1 MTGKIFR
8 SVFFTSMLTLLLSLI
23 LIAGILFSIFDNQLL
38 KELKSETETISYI
51 VETNGKDAI
60 YGLKSNDRRITLI
73 APDGTVTADTQ
84 LDPAEM
90 ENHISRKEVSDA
102 VKYGSG
108 TSSRYSDTLMQKTVY
123 YAKKLDDGTILRVS
137 AKQYTAV
144 LILLSL
150 LQPTVAVITG
160 AVLLCLFL
168 SSKIS
173 KSIIKPINELDLNN
187 PENNVTYS
195 ELTPLLKKIAVQSD
209 TIHKQLDEAY
219 KRRNEFNLITENMSE
234 GFLIVDKNAL
244 LLSCNNSALKLL
256 HSEKNCVG
264 ETVFTLNRTKQFRD
278 YINTALDRNRSSSTM
293 SLDGLT
299 YEFIATPVFENN
311 RIAGAVI
318 IIIDITESTEREKM
332 RREFTAN
339 VSHELKTPL
348 TSISGFAELMKDGNL
363 PKEDVIDFSQSIY
376 DESQRLISLVGDI
389 IKISELDE
397 KSPCF
402 TVEDVDLLDICGN
415 VEKRLHRLA
424 DEKDVSVSVS
434 GDDVH
439 IDASPKIIDEMVYN
453 LCENA
458 IKYNKPHG
466 SVSVTVENKNGAAQ
480 LSVKDTGIG
489 IPKQDQSHVFER
501 FYRVDKG
508 RSKAVGGTGLG
519 LAIVKHGAMF
529 HGAKISLEST
539 LDVGTEI
546 TVTFSAK

>member
-1 MTGKIFR
+1 MSILEAKDLNLWYDANHALKNINISIPERKITALIGPSGCGKSTF
-8 SVFFTSMLTLLLSLI
+8 
-23 LIAGILFSIFDNQLL
+23 
-38 KELKSETETISYI
+38 LKSLNRMNDL
-51 VETNGKDAI
+51 VEGCRIEGKVTFNGVDIYKDIDVTSLRKQIGMVFQKPNPFPMSI
-60 YGLKSNDRRITLI
+60 YDNI
-73 APDGTVTADTQ
+73 APDGTVTADTE

-108 TSSRYSDTLMQKTVY
+108 TSSRYSDTLMQKTFY
-123 YAKKLDDGTILRVS
+123 YAKK
-137 AKQYTAV
+137 
-144 LILLSL
+144 
-150 LQPTVAVITG
+150 
-160 AVLLCLFL
+160 
-168 SSKIS
+168 
-173 KSIIKPINELDLNN
+173 
-187 PENNVTYS
+187 
-195 ELTPLLKKIAVQSD
+195 
-209 TIHKQLDEAY
+209 LDEAY

-278 YINTALDRNRSSSTM
+278 YINTALDGKRSSSTM

-348 TSISGFAELMKDGNL
+348 TSISGIAELMKDGNL

-415 VEKRLHRLA
+415 VEKRLRRLA

>member
-8 SVFFTSMLTLLLSLI
+8 SVFFTSMLTLLLAII
-23 LIAGILFSIFDNQLL
+23 LIAGILFSIFDNQILN
-38 KELKSETETISYI
+38 ELKRETETIAYI
-51 VETNGKDAI
+51 VETNGENAVYNIKSKD
-60 YGLKSNDRRITLI
+60 LRITI
-73 APDGTVTADTQ
+73 ISPDGAVTADTEF
-84 LDPAEM
+84 DPKEM
-90 ENHISRKEVSDA
+90 DNHISRKEVNEA
-102 VKYGSG
+102 MKYGSG

-144 LILLSL
+144 LILLSM
-150 LQPTVAVITG
+150 LQPMFAVVTG

-195 ELTPLLKKIAVQSD
+195 ELTPLLKKIAVQND

-234 GFLIVDKNAL
+234 GFLIVDRNAL

-256 HSEKNCVG
+256 HTEKNSVG
-264 ETVFTLNRTKQFRD
+264 ETVFTLNRSKQFRD
-278 YINTALDRNRSSSTM
+278 CVNSALGGSRASDTM

-318 IIIDITESTEREKM
+318 IIIDITESAEREKM

-339 VSHELKTPL
+339 VSNELKTPL

-363 PKEDVIDFSQSIY
+363 PKEDVKDFSKSIY

-397 KSPCF
+397 ESPCF
-402 TVEDVDLLDICGN
+402 TVEDVDLLGICGN
-415 VEKRLHRLA
+415 VEKRLNRLA
-424 DEKDVSVSVS
+424 EGKDITVTVS

-439 IDASPKIIDEMVYN
+439 IDGSSKILDEMVYN

-466 SVSVTVENKNGAAQ
+466 SVSVMVENKNDVVQ

-539 LDVGTEI
+539 PDVGTEI